1 MRIRNLNPSLCAL
14 VTGTNLAAEVSSLT
28 HKKNALALS
37 FLTVT
42 SVPLQQ
48 TRSRE
53 GAEREAWVWH
63 PGNYFDHR
71 GIQKTLSHFL
81 GIHLHSQSLPP
92 PPFGCLQRHWT
103 PDMSDRNYIS
113 VIWIQKKK
121 TTQENEYLVDCK
133 CCCISH
139 YPPRSKCAWCFSPPY
154 LGEADERDV
163 GWAL

>member
-53 GAEREAWVWH
+53 GAEREA
-63 PGNYFDHR
+63 
-71 GIQKTLSHFL
+71 
-81 GIHLHSQSLPP
+81 
-92 PPFGCLQRHWT
+92 
-103 PDMSDRNYIS
+103 
-113 VIWIQKKK
+113 
-121 TTQENEYLVDCK
+121 
-133 CCCISH
+133 
-139 YPPRSKCAWCFSPPY
+139 
-154 LGEADERDV
+154 
-163 GWAL
+163 